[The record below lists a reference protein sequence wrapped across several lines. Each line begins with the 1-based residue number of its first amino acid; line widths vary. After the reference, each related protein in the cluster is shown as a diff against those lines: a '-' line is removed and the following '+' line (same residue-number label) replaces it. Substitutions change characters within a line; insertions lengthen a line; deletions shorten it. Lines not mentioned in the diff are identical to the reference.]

1 MPTPEI
7 VRIVQDGEW
16 VTTVGSEGGGG
27 GGGVEEITSSD
38 MSVTITDPTGPTVD
52 LSVSGGSQTVR
63 FVRQEIAYTDIDVDG
78 KAPAIPVTAGEA
90 IIGIAWIVVEA
101 FDDTGAVSFGG
112 NVVNISEGSTFD
124 FLVANMSLTD
134 TDNANPEA
142 SSGRSQTGLSRY
154 KQRSGVSPNIF
165 SDPVALAASGDARF
179 PYIGGTFVLW
189 DDDAS
194 FNFYV
199 PGWAHDG
206 AAGQIRLIYYIAK
219 TELA

>member
-1 MPTPEI
+1 MFPCVPNAKQPLTGRGFHDATTDAETIIQWWQLHPTAN
-7 VRIVQDGEW
+7 
-16 VTTVGSEGGGG
+16 VGIPTEGL
-27 GGGVEEITSSD
+27 V
-38 MSVTITDPTGPTVD
+38 V
-52 LSVSGGSQTVR
+52 
-63 FVRQEIAYTDIDVDG
+63 IDVDG